1 MTGDHAPAHTVPP
14 AAALAP
20 PRRPGPP
27 AARTSVASDSSVL
40 GGEEAATEQ
49 QPRARGSGGAVP
61 ASALNG
67 RDVEVLSSLA
77 RGRSTAQIASSLSV
91 SRNTARTKIR
101 RVQAKLRVA
110 GRDAAVRA
118 AQDIGVLAVV
128 PSGSIPSR

>member
-1 MTGDHAPAHTVPP
+1 
-14 AAALAP
+14 
-20 PRRPGPP
+20 
-27 AARTSVASDSSVL
+27 
-40 GGEEAATEQ
+40 
-49 QPRARGSGGAVP
+49 
-61 ASALNG
+61 
-67 RDVEVLSSLA
+67 VLSSLA

-128 PSGSIPSR
+128 PRPGITSW

>member
-1 MTGDHAPAHTVPP
+1 MTGDHAPVHTVPP
-14 AAALAP
+14 AAALPA

-27 AARTSVASDSSVL
+27 AVWTSVSSDSSVPA
-40 GGEEAATEQ
+40 GEEAAAEQ
-49 QPRARGSGGAVP
+49 QPPAGGSGGA
-61 ASALNG
+61 ASAPALNG
-67 RDVEVLSSLA
+67 RDLEVLSSLA

-118 AQDIGVLAVV
+118 AQDIGVFAVV
-128 PSGSIPSR
+128 PSRSIPSR